1 METVDEYFSPAR
13 KAANLIKKVTFN
25 GWLLPAD
32 KKIIALSPVE
42 SPFQAFRKKKVV
54 LFEPFSGKAVLAKRE
69 WKQLWLACGLYR
81 DAWRLMK
88 KHKTAAEK
96 YQKEIQK
103 FTSMDAWKQY
113 LEIEKGSKK

>member
-1 METVDEYFSPAR
+1 
-13 KAANLIKKVTFN
+13 
-25 GWLLPAD
+25 
-32 KKIIALSPVE
+32 
-42 SPFQAFRKKKVV
+42 
-54 LFEPFSGKAVLAKRE
+54 
-69 WKQLWLACGLYR
+69 
-81 DAWRLMK
+81 MK